1 MEIFTVGDDKRL
13 SFAKEALLL
22 EAGDVPCRVHL
33 LPIPSSRDGVH
44 ITGTEALLADYL
56 SGACEGE
63 TVVCYGLAEE
73 SIEAL
78 IVRGISVI
86 DLAKD
91 EDYIDEGAYLTAVA
105 TVGYLLKEAKLSP
118 EDTAVGVIGLGRIGS
133 RLCAMLLALGYS
145 VCAFSGRAAL
155 SLGCEVYPYARLAE
169 TDAPRLDLLINTA
182 PAKILP
188 PTTPPPLSSAIII
201 ELASGENIP
210 DGIRCVR
217 LPSLPAR
224 ALPEAAGR
232 AVAKAVLRLSSLPL

>member
-105 TVGYLLKEAKLSP
+105 TVGYLLKEARLSP
-118 EDTAVGVIGLGRIGS
+118 SAGS
-133 RLCAMLLALGYS
+133 TMNHR
-145 VCAFSGRAAL
+145 FSGRVKVATG
-155 SLGCEVYPYARLAE
+155 SLTMMRFSRRG
-169 TDAPRLDLLINTA
+169 LLKYLT
-182 PAKILP
+182 
-188 PTTPPPLSSAIII
+188 
-201 ELASGENIP
+201 
-210 DGIRCVR
+210 
-217 LPSLPAR
+217 
-224 ALPEAAGR
+224 
-232 AVAKAVLRLSSLPL
+232 